1 MMVNSFDTLQEQ
13 HYIMQKIGKK
23 LQSFLEINIT
33 GKKYISHQGKIF
45 GKSLRKNN
53 STIVFNELYFKKLS
67 IYSAYISD
75 HNLNHENQTNL
86 SIIPNGER

>member
-1 MMVNSFDTLQEQ
+1 
-13 HYIMQKIGKK
+13 MQKIGKK
-23 LQSFLEINIT
+23 FQSFLEINIT

-53 STIVFNELYFKKLS
+53 STIVFNELYFKKLN